1 MPLLSSL
8 VEEEHA
14 VAKANDGRAFFYF
27 WGKEEKAV
35 AKDTFS
41 KAPKCR

>member
-1 MPLLSSL
+1 MQWQRLTMG
-8 VEEEHA
+8 
-14 VAKANDGRAFFYF
+14 GRFFYF